1 MAEIIILIGNG
12 RSGKTTY
19 AHKLEEQ
26 GYEYISLDDH
36 YHYKGEE
43 EFLAFINLLADKLNN
58 SDKNFVLDGYC
69 YFEKDRNFDYLIPKL
84 KNHKIKPTMIFTNCE
99 LIRKR
104 SEEKIGE
111 IRAKE
116 QIIEDYERFRKFWN
130 IEGFEFIEGIGEN
143 RKLDSY
149 EEGMKVVKGTT
160 KKDVEDFL
168 VKLKGRN
175 HDPFYQTIEL
185 PFGMMIQGYNADF
198 EHKSWN
204 EISKIYDFKNKKV
217 ADIGMHNGY
226 FCFEVKNHGAFEV
239 VGYDKNPQAVETAKE
254 IACLKEFEITFKTL
268 DIEEK
273 DIPDFDVILF
283 LNASHH
289 LTNPVA
295 VFDRIFSRA
304 KDVILEVQLTQR
316 LPEWSIVNKEK
327 LVEIAEKYNHKLIKE
342 VKSPRPDRMI
352 FLFSK

>member
-1 MAEIIILIGNG
+1 MNEIIILIGNG

-36 YHYKGEE
+36 YHYKGKEQYFKFLD
-43 EFLAFINLLADKLNN
+43 FLAEKLNN
-58 SDKNFVLDGYC
+58 LEKDFVLDGYC
-69 YFEKDRNFDYLIPKL
+69 YFEGDKDFAYLRPKL
-84 KNHKIKPTMIFTNCE
+84 INHKIRPMIIFISRK
-99 LIRKR
+99 LIKNR
-104 SEEKIGE
+104 SEEKIEE
-111 IRAKE
+111 IRTIE
-116 QIIEDYERFRKFWN
+116 QITKDYERFRKFWN
-130 IEGFEFIEGIGEN
+130 IEGFEFVEGDGEN
-143 RKLDSY
+143 RKLESY
-149 EEGMKVVKGTT
+149 EEGMRIVNGIT
-160 KKDVEDFL
+160 KQDVEDFL
-168 VKLKGRN
+168 IKLKGRN

-185 PFGMMIQGYNADF
+185 PFDMKIQGYNADF

-204 EISKIYDFKNKKV
+204 EISQIYNFKGKRV
-217 ADIGMHNGY
+217 ADIGCHNGF
-226 FCFEVKNHGAFEV
+226 FCFGAKSYGASDV

-254 IACLKEFEITFKTL
+254 IALLKGFDITFKTL
-268 DIEEK
+268 DIEVE
-273 DIPDFDVILF
+273 DIPEYDVILF

-289 LTNPVA
+289 LNNAVA

-304 KDVILEVQLTQR
+304 RDVILEVQLTQR

-327 LVEIAEKYNHKLIKE
+327 LIEIAEKYNHKLIKE